1 VSGSSLRC
9 RELVELLGE
18 YLEGTLAP
26 GAEEELEEHLRG
38 CRGCSALLD
47 QLGDTVGLLGSVP
60 LAATPPDEL
69 PDDVRAALTA
79 AFDDLRG
86 PRDRERSRDPRRDG
100 P

>member
-1 VSGSSLRC
+1 VSGSSSHC

-79 AFDDLRG
+79 AFADLRRS
-86 PRDRERSRDPRRDG
+86 RDPERSRDPRQDG